1 MTTPVA
7 PSPSANLNPGGEW
20 WTPGT
25 AAINASYHAG
35 ISAAATNIAN
45 DESSLSDE
53 DISAR
58 RMAHAAAAAVAAA
71 AQQAQMAFMSVAP
84 IGLLPPGTNINGGGA
99 SSYFPFP
106 NDSQHQQPMPLTPE
120 QYEKKYNRRR
130 AQMENDARSN
140 EKILALERKVNEL
153 MQKLD
158 QQQQRHSKTP
168 PPLETKFEKIA
179 TTMPSSSS
187 QEGTKKVAFRHSRSA
202 SPSAASTPT
211 PATTNTAPE
220 IEETPREEE
229 TEETT
234 ADENARRGEDAQ
246 PAAVEDED
254 DEEEEEDEVSAV
266 LRLRREKWLAQQ
278 RRQ

>member
-1 MTTPVA
+1 MTTPIA

-45 DESSLSDE
+45 EESSLSDE

-120 QYEKKYNRRR
+120 QYEKEYNRRQ
-130 AQMENDARSN
+130 AQMENDARAN

-158 QQQQRHSKTP
+158 QQQQRRSKTP

-187 QEGTKKVAFRHSRSA
+187 QREEGTKKVAFRHSRSA

-211 PATTNTAPE
+211 PATTNNAPE
-220 IEETPREEE
+220 IEETHEEE

-234 ADENARRGEDAQ
+234 TDENPRREDVQ
-246 PAAVEDED
+246 PAAVEDD
-254 DEEEEEDEVSAV
+254 DEEEDEVSAV

>member
-1 MTTPVA
+1 MTTPIA

-35 ISAAATNIAN
+35 ITAAATNIAN
-45 DESSLSDE
+45 DESPLSDE

-99 SSYFPFP
+99 SSYFPFL

-120 QYEKKYNRRR
+120 QYEKEYNRRR

-158 QQQQRHSKTP
+158 QQQQQHSKTP

-179 TTMPSSSS
+179 TTMPSSSL
-187 QEGTKKVAFRHSRSA
+187 QREGGTKKVAFRHSRSA

-211 PATTNTAPE
+211 PATTNNAPE
-220 IEETPREEE
+220 IEETHEEE

-234 ADENARRGEDAQ
+234 ADENPRREDVQ
-246 PAAVEDED
+246 PAAVEDD
-254 DEEEEEDEVSAV
+254 DEEEDEVSAV